1 MLFAGESYYPR
12 GGMND
17 FIGRTAT
24 LVDAINLLHQLC
36 RWNWFN
42 IYDTEGDKIYNKY
55 DNMAG
60 LTSNEQRLKWA
71 EEEDREVVHW

>member
-24 LVDAINLLHQLC
+24 LVHAINLLHQLY
-36 RWNWFN
+36 RWDWFN

-55 DNMAG
+55 NNMAR
-60 LTSNEQRLKWA
+60 LTSDEQRLEWA
-71 EEEDREVVHW
+71 EEEDREVW